1 LDNSPR
7 LSSTACDPKKK
18 WGNEL
23 RTVIRRDALKALG
36 AAALAA
42 SGTMSLGLTIPA
54 AAGLRN
60 VPETGATL
68 RVLRWKRFVQGDED
82 QWLANTRKFADQTG
96 VAVQV
101 ESVNGEDLR
110 PKGAMA
116 ANVGAGPDILIGPSD
131 MPQLYPEHCI
141 DLTDTAND
149 LGRKYGGWYDACRN
163 YSMLEGRWISLPV
176 AVIAYCIVYRESMV
190 KDAGYAGTPRDL
202 AGFLKL
208 CQALK
213 ARGKPAGFA
222 LGNSAG
228 DTTWCSWLLWAHGA
242 KLVDEHNRVAINSR
256 ETIAA
261 LEYAR
266 ELYGTFIQGTLSWL
280 DPSNNKA
287 FLAGEISLTYNPI
300 SIYYAARNSSD
311 PAMQAIAADIRHAHM
326 PIGPVGHPT
335 ELNAM
340 LTAFVFRYTRFPN
353 AAREYL
359 RFMLEREQYE
369 AWQQAS
375 LGYMSQT
382 LRTYE
387 SNPVWTSDPRIT
399 LFRDGARLM
408 LYNGYAGKVGAA
420 SAACSA
426 DLVIANMVAEAASG
440 QASPREAAARAEQRG
455 RRHYKT

>member
-1 LDNSPR
+1 MRN
-7 LSSTACDPKKK
+7 A
-18 WGNEL
+18 G
-23 RTVIRRDALKALG
+23 RRQALKTLG
-36 AAALAA
+36 AASIAA
-42 SGTMSLGLTIPA
+42 SGAGSLGLKISGA
-54 AAGLRN
+54 AETRG
-60 VPETGATL
+60 VPEQSAVL
-68 RVLRWKRFVQGDED
+68 KVLRWKRFVQGDED
-82 QWLANTRKFADQTG
+82 AWVVNTRKFTAQTG
-96 VAVQV
+96 VAVQT

-131 MPQLYPEHCI
+131 MPQLYPKQCI
-141 DLTDTAND
+141 DLTEVAND
-149 LGRKYGGWYDACRN
+149 LGRRYGGWYDACRR
-163 YSMLEGRWISLPV
+163 YSVCDERWISLPI
-176 AVIAYCIVYRESMV
+176 AVIAYCIVYRDSMI
-190 KDAGYAGTPRDL
+190 RE
-202 AGFLKL
+202 AGFSAIPGDLPGFLRL

-213 ARGKPAGFA
+213 ARGKPPGFA

-242 KLVDEHNRVAINSR
+242 RLVDEDNRVAINSR
-256 ETIAA
+256 ETLAA

-266 ELYGTFIQGTLSWL
+266 ELYTTFVQGTLAWL

-300 SIYYAARNSSD
+300 SIYYVAKNSSEA
-311 PAMQAIAADIRHAHM
+311 AMNAIASDTAHAHM

-340 LTAFVFRYTRFPN
+340 LTGFVFNYTKFPN
-353 AAREYL
+353 AARAYL
-359 RFMLEREQYE
+359 RFMLERAQYE
-369 AWQQAS
+369 TWQQAS

-382 LRTYE
+382 LRSYE
-387 SNPVWTSDPRIT
+387 SNRIWTSDPKIS

-426 DLVIANMVAEAASG
+426 DLVIANMFAEAASG
-440 QASPREAAARAEQRG
+440 QASPREAAARAEQRAK
-455 RRHYKT
+455 RYYRT

>member
-1 LDNSPR
+1 M
-7 LSSTACDPKKK
+7 
-18 WGNEL
+18 GN
-23 RTVIRRDALKALG
+23 VVRRNALKALG
-36 AAALAA
+36 AATIAA
-42 SGTMSLGLTIPA
+42 SGAMPLGLKNA
-54 AAGLRN
+54 GAAGLRYAH
-60 VPETGATL
+60 EKDAAL
-68 RVLRWKRFVQGDED
+68 KVLRWKRFVQGDED
-82 QWLANTRKFADQTG
+82 QWAANTRKFTEQTG
-96 VAVQV
+96 VIVQV

-131 MPQLYPEHCI
+131 MPQLYPDQCV
-141 DLTDTAND
+141 DLTEVANY
-149 LGRKYGGWYDACRN
+149 LARKYGGWYDACQR
-163 YSMLEGRWISLPV
+163 YSTLDARWISLPV
-176 AVIAYCIVYRESMV
+176 AVIAYCVVYRESMV
-190 KDAGYAGTPRDL
+190 REAGFSSIPRDL
-202 AGFLKL
+202 AAFLRL

-213 ARGKPAGFA
+213 ARGTPAGFA

-242 KLVDEHNRVAINSR
+242 SLVDGNNRVAINSP

-266 ELYGTFIQGTLSWL
+266 ALYATFVQGTLSWL

-287 FLAGEISLTYNPI
+287 FLAGGISLTYNPI
-300 SIYYAARNSSD
+300 SIYYVAKNSGD
-311 PAMQAIAADIRHAHM
+311 PALKAIAADIQHAHM

-335 ELNAM
+335 ELNAK
-340 LTAFVFRYTRFPN
+340 LTALVFKYTRYPN

-359 RFMLEREQYE
+359 RFMLERRQYE

-382 LRTYE
+382 LRAYE
-387 SNPVWTSDPRIT
+387 TNPVWTSDPKIT
-399 LFRDGARLM
+399 LFRDGGRVM

-440 QASPREAAARAEQRG
+440 QATPRQAAARAEQRA
-455 RRHYKT
+455 RRYYKS

>member
-1 LDNSPR
+1 MR
-7 LSSTACDPKKK
+7 K
-18 WGNEL
+18 
-23 RTVIRRDALKALG
+23 VIRRDALKALG
-36 AAALAA
+36 AATIAA
-42 SGTMSLGLTIPA
+42 SGAIFLGLKIAGA
-54 AAGLRN
+54 ADLRYVPEKDAGLK
-60 VPETGATL
+60 
-68 RVLRWKRFVQGDED
+68 VLRWKRFVQGDED
-82 QWLANTRKFADQTG
+82 QWAASTRKFTDQTG

-131 MPQLYPEHCI
+131 MPQLYPDRCI
-141 DLTDTAND
+141 DLTDTANY
-149 LGRKYGGWYDACRN
+149 LGRKYGGWYDACRR
-163 YSMLEGRWISLPV
+163 YGMLDGRWISLPV
-176 AVIAYCIVYRESMV
+176 AVIAYCMVYRESMV
-190 KDAGYAGTPRDL
+190 RDAGYSVIPRDL

-213 ARGKPAGFA
+213 VRGTPAGFA
-222 LGNSAG
+222 LGNSSG
-228 DTTWCSWLLWAHGA
+228 DTTWCSWLLWAHGGR
-242 KLVDEHNRVAINSR
+242 LVDENNRVAINSP
-256 ETIAA
+256 ETVAA

-266 ELYGTFIQGTLSWL
+266 ALYATFVEGTLSWL
-280 DPSNNKA
+280 DPSNNKV
-287 FLAGEISLTYNPI
+287 FLAGDISLTYNPI
-300 SIYYAARNSSD
+300 SIYYVAKNSGD
-311 PAMQAIAADIRHAHM
+311 PALKAIAADTRHAHM

-340 LTAFVFRYTRFPN
+340 LTAIAFKYTRFPN

-359 RFMLEREQYE
+359 RFMLERSQYE

-382 LRTYE
+382 LRAYE

-399 LFRDGARLM
+399 LFRDGGRVM

-440 QASPREAAARAEQRG
+440 QSSPREAAARAEQRA
-455 RRHYKT
+455 RRYYKS